1 MKDEPSDVAKFPSTN
16 HEFSGKPCTTMGRKA
31 RTITTSSN
39 PKALKWGSNVP
50 LGLLVWGKV
59 SSSPWWPGIVVNHED
74 CGVNPPAVSS
84 VWVFWFGDYRVSE
97 VPLSRLQPFAES
109 FVKLFDKNNKGVRLK
124 NGVLEAIKIHAARSG
139 ETDSELWNFSDAV
152 SWISSIPLHM
162 LKSKHISSSDSFDDD
177 LPEFVNSKILKI
189 KLTNLELTRAENKRK
204 SEESDDDDE
213 ICKFNKKLKASQDK
227 VDASREVAFK
237 SSVIEKVKGKKLK
250 LENICLCCVR
260 EKSNLNHEHPF
271 FEGRVCDQC
280 FEEIKDTAFVI
291 GDDNVYY
298 HCVVCAQRGE
308 VLICDNPSC
317 KKVYCNTCIEVLCP
331 KKARERIAEMNPWL
345 CFLCSGY
352 DKQLNGF
359 LKKREN
365 FSAHVAKMYIEHP
378 KPEIIPK
385 FERHPLRVLSLFDGI
400 GTGLCV
406 LKKLK
411 LKVEVY
417 YASEIEDDAINVTTM
432 NHGSDVIHLG
442 KVEDLTNAELAKLG
456 PIDLLIGGSPCNEL
470 SGVNH
475 ARKGIYDATGTGVL
489 FFDFFRI
496 LQFLK
501 TNNDCRHLFW
511 LFENVTS
518 MPKDYRKVITR
529 FFECDPIVVDAKY
542 FSAQNRSRFFWGNIP
557 SLRKAQESAMD
568 IENCPE
574 LNSVLTKNCSRKAV
588 VKKVCTI
595 TTNPNSLRQGKEA
608 SMPVLMNGKG
618 DTLWATEM
626 EELFGFPRHYTDA
639 GNLQP
644 SRRLRLL
651 GKSWS
656 IPVLCH
662 ILKPLTMLYPSTEA
676 EIA

>member
-162 LKSKHISSSDSFDDD
+162 LKSKHISSSDSF
-177 LPEFVNSKILKI
+177 
-189 KLTNLELTRAENKRK
+189 
-204 SEESDDDDE
+204 
-213 ICKFNKKLKASQDK
+213 
-227 VDASREVAFK
+227 
-237 SSVIEKVKGKKLK
+237 VIEKVKGKKLK